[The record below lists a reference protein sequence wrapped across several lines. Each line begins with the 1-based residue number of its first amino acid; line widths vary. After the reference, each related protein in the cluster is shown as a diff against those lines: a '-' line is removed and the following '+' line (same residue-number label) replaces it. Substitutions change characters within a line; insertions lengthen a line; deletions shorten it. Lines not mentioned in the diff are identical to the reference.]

1 MRSINEDL
9 DKKKVPAKKSD
20 FKFRLFS
27 DKSPYASVNSEK
39 SKNYMEGDDNV
50 NGPHMDMTSKDVDGD
65 TSINAGIFK

>member
-39 SKNYMEGDDNV
+39 SKNYMEV
-50 NGPHMDMTSKDVDGD
+50 MIMLTARIW
-65 TSINAGIFK
+65 T